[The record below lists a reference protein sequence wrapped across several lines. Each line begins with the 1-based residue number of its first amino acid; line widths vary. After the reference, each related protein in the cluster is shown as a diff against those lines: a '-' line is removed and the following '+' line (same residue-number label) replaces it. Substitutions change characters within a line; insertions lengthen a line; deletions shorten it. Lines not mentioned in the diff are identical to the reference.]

1 MIFIDRSHEI
11 PYAETQPSQRGSMR
25 LLNGIVARDY
35 GDVIVAHD
43 RSGHRFFR
51 FEGVASDITRG
62 LAAGST
68 EAQILAAL

>member
-1 MIFIDRSHEI
+1 
-11 PYAETQPSQRGSMR
+11 MR